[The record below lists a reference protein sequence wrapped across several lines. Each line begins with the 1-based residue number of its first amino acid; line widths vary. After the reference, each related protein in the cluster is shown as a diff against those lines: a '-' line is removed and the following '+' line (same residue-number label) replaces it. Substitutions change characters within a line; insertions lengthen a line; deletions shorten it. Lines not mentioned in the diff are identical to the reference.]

1 MKILLTNDDGFGAPG
16 LEKLYE
22 VLSPLHDVTVV
33 APSSNRSGYSAR
45 ITMERSME
53 LISYGNDR
61 YALDGSP
68 VDCVIAAFRGLMKDC
83 LPDLVI
89 SGINSGYN
97 LGTDIMY
104 SGTCG
109 AARQSAVNGIPGVAL
124 SVAEK
129 KESSGVYQ
137 FDAMAGFAL
146 KNLQQLKELCSFS
159 GKKCSGELPYFVN
172 VNGAS
177 SDAYKGVS
185 FTSLCYRKYND
196 NVVSEVKDGRRFFTI
211 TGGGSIETQGDG
223 NSDFA
228 AAENG
233 FISVSLVYPGGGC
246 ARQPES
252 CAADFIL

>member
-22 VLSPLHDVTVV
+22 VLSDRHDVTVV

-45 ITMERSME
+45 ITMERPME
-53 LISYGNDR
+53 LFSYGSSR

-68 VDCVIAAFRGLMKDC
+68 VDCVIAAFRGIMADS

-109 AARQSAVNGIPGVAL
+109 AARQAAVNGIPGVAL
-124 SVAEK
+124 SVAESK
-129 KESSGVYQ
+129 DDSRYL
-137 FDAMAGFAL
+137 FDAMADFAL
-146 KNLQQLKELCSFS
+146 KNLEQLKDMCSVS
-159 GKKCSGELPYFVN
+159 GKDSTGELPYFVN

-177 SDAYKGVS
+177 LDCYKGVS
-185 FTSLCYRKYND
+185 FTSLCCRKYND
-196 NVVSEVKDGRRFFTI
+196 NVVSEMKGGHQFFTI
-211 TGGGSIETQGDG
+211 TGGGSIISQGDG
-223 NSDFA
+223 NNDFDT
-228 AAENG
+228 AENG

-246 ARQPES
+246 ARQPET
-252 CAADFIL
+252 CTGNFIL